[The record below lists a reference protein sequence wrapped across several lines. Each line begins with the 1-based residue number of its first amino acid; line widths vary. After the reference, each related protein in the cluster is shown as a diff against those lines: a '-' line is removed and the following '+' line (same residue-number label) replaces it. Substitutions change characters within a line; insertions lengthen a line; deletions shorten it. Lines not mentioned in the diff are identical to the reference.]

1 MQVNPGICPALFA
14 DLSQTD
20 GARIPLRS
28 AVGNMDLMMMIII
41 YKVNWFDYDHHQ
53 CIIEPCFVW
62 GRESMKVSKEQ
73 VRENRMRIVET
84 ASELFRERG
93 YDGVG
98 VAELMSAAG
107 LTHGGFYKHFGSK
120 ADLMS
125 EAMNCGFVHAAENLA
140 GVDREKFIEYYLS
153 RQHRDDMA
161 RGCVMSALGTD
172 TARQSGSIKETFA
185 AGVERQLAMLSD
197 ENVSRADLIDTF
209 AHLVG
214 ALVLSRACP
223 DNSALADEI
232 LDVCRSRILRE
243 EPRKE

>member
-1 MQVNPGICPALFA
+1 
-14 DLSQTD
+14 
-20 GARIPLRS
+20 
-28 AVGNMDLMMMIII
+28 
-41 YKVNWFDYDHHQ
+41 
-53 CIIEPCFVW
+53 
-62 GRESMKVSKEQ
+62 MKVSKEQ

-107 LTHGGFYKHFGSK
+107 LTHGGFYKHFSSK

-125 EAMNCGFVHAAENLA
+125 EAMSCGFKRSAESTA
-140 GVDREKFIEYYLS
+140 GVNREKFIEYYLS
-153 RQHRDDMA
+153 RQHRDDMGT
-161 RGCVMSALGTD
+161 GCVMSALCTD
-172 TARQSGSIKETFA
+172 TARQSESLKAEFA
-185 AGVERQLAMLSD
+185 AGIERQLEVLGN
-197 ENVSRADLIDTF
+197 ENVTRADLIDNI

-232 LDVCRSRILRE
+232 LDVCRARLTNHEAS
-243 EPRKE
+243 KG

>member
-1 MQVNPGICPALFA
+1 
-14 DLSQTD
+14 
-20 GARIPLRS
+20 
-28 AVGNMDLMMMIII
+28 
-41 YKVNWFDYDHHQ
+41 
-53 CIIEPCFVW
+53 
-62 GRESMKVSKEQ
+62 MKVSKEQ

-84 ASELFRERG
+84 ASELFRKRG

-125 EAMNCGFVHAAENLA
+125 EAMSCGFTRSAESTA
-140 GVDREKFIEYYLS
+140 GVDREAFVEYYLS

-161 RGCVMSALGTD
+161 KGCVMSALATD
-172 TARQSGSIKETFA
+172 TARQSDLIRETFA
-185 AGVERQLAMLSD
+185 SGIECQLAVLGN
-197 ENVSRADLIDTF
+197 ENGARADLIDTI

-232 LDVCRSRILRE
+232 LDVCRTRLLSQDANND
-243 EPRKE
+243 